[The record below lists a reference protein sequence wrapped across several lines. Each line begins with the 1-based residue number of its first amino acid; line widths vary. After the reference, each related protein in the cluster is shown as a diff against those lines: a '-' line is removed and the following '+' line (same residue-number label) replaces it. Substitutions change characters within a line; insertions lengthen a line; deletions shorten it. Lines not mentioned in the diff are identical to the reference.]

1 MNKIKYIEMKYS
13 VATIRYFQKSF
24 LLSKENDLSLV
35 KHNKHDTKWNFQRTI
50 PYMKVIYLDA
60 LNKTEIYH
68 LYKGYTL
75 EGGNLVSGVY

>member
-35 KHNKHDTKWNFQRTI
+35 KHNKHDTKWNF
-50 PYMKVIYLDA
+50 
-60 LNKTEIYH
+60 
-68 LYKGYTL
+68 
-75 EGGNLVSGVY
+75 